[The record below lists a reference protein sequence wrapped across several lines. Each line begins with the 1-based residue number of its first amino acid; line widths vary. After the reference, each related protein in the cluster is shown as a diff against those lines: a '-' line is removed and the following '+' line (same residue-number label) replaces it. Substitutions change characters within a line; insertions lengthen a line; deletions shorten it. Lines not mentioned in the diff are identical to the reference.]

1 MRKLYAEKLSG
12 EIIKE
17 LKELNFSQV
26 KFEIAFSEKGT
37 FSRDGADTVEYMISV
52 NPGEPL
58 HPLAKTASGG
68 ELSRIMLAIKTILA
82 RNDPSETLIF
92 DEIDSGISGLTAAKV
107 AEKLMRISR
116 NHQVLC
122 ITHLA
127 QIAAAADAHYAISKT
142 VEDNETFTN
151 IQRLDESGSELEL
164 ARILGGQKITETAL
178 NNAREMKLMTKEGK
192 N

>member
-1 MRKLYAEKLSG
+1 
-12 EIIKE
+12 
-17 LKELNFSQV
+17 
-26 KFEIAFSEKGT
+26 
-37 FSRDGADTVEYMISV
+37 MISV

-178 NNAREMKLMTKEGK
+178 NNAREMKLMTKEG
-192 N
+192 